1 MKSQK
6 TKKMARRHYPKV
18 IVIDNVETIQ
28 DKFDYMDGY
37 FDDIST
43 VCYIKDW
50 PRAGFNMCEMQ
61 L

>member
-1 MKSQK
+1 
-6 TKKMARRHYPKV
+6 MARRHYPKV